1 MAKINL
7 PGHKYLPCVSIMVKN
22 FAKEL
27 LEDWR
32 KPLGIVVGAVHAWWR
47 VGLGIRC
54 VCVYVCVQ
62 VCMCTSFNFKRFL
75 KGPAEGHTS
84 GH

>member
-1 MAKINL
+1 
-7 PGHKYLPCVSIMVKN
+7 MVESR
-22 FAKEL
+22 AR
-27 LEDWR
+27 DQ
-32 KPLGIVVGAVHAWWR
+32 V
-47 VGLGIRC
+47 C